1 MSEKKEKKT
10 AEKTE
15 ADIQAGIAPLAEAIL
30 ALDEPAEIAEVPE
43 EEHPHGK
50 KEAADKDPRT
60 REEKLMAL
68 MEKGKKAGK
77 LTLKEISDVL
87 EPMEL
92 STDQEQKF
100 YPVKSSRAKNIF
112 AEDRV
117 ILPTLAI
124 AQAWGKPGR

>member
-15 ADIQAGIAPLAEAIL
+15 ADIQAGIAALAEAIL
-30 ALDEPAEIAEVPE
+30 ALDEPAEIAEIPE

-100 YPVKSSRAKNIF
+100 YETLDELNI
-112 AEDRV
+112 E
-117 ILPTLAI
+117 
-124 AQAWGKPGR
+124 G

>member
-15 ADIQAGIAPLAEAIL
+15 ADIQAGIAALAEAIL

-60 REEKLMAL
+60 REEKLMVLSAKGNVLRLLPPLNVSAAECDEAL
-68 MEKGKKAGK
+68 EKLGKAFAKA
-77 LTLKEISDVL
+77 
-87 EPMEL
+87 
-92 STDQEQKF
+92 
-100 YPVKSSRAKNIF
+100 AK
-112 AEDRV
+112 
-117 ILPTLAI
+117 
-124 AQAWGKPGR
+124 